1 MPPDVVLCPTGAPAL
16 TGLSAH
22 TLCMR
27 GTYYIA
33 LTRGTTDVFIYK
45 HNQEIR
51 EFTVCI
57 DSMHTVNSFN
67 ISSMDEKRKLS
78 IRRYTVAT

>member
-1 MPPDVVLCPTGAPAL
+1 
-16 TGLSAH
+16 
-22 TLCMR
+22 
-27 GTYYIA
+27 
-33 LTRGTTDVFIYK
+33 VFIYK

-51 EFTVCI
+51 CSPNPV
-57 DSMHTVNSFN
+57 DLDNAFN